1 MGLRPHS
8 KNAPAETTLNRK
20 VWNRE
25 KQFLTDGDIRGIQ
38 MFDTVTRLRV
48 SVQVKTAAAKA
59 RMRGWL
65 TGGGNEAEVEQQP
78 ANYECGDFKI

>member
-1 MGLRPHS
+1 
-8 KNAPAETTLNRK
+8 
-20 VWNRE
+20 
-25 KQFLTDGDIRGIQ
+25 